1 MNSPISV
8 TKLNNQIKSLLES
21 TFLHVRVEGEVSR
34 PTYHSSGHLY
44 FTLKDADSAISCV
57 MFKGNNQKLPFRLED
72 GMHIIVFGSISLY
85 APRGSYQINC
95 LNIEPYGSGALA
107 LAYEQLKKELEAKG
121 YFDSTNKKPLPKFPK
136 KIALITSASGAA
148 IEDMRHVA
156 AKRWPLVKLI
166 LIDSL
171 VQGKEAAPSIVRS
184 IKKAQNLSV
193 DIIIL
198 ARGGGSVEDLWAFN
212 EKEVALALF
221 ESKVPTISAIG
232 HEIDYVITDFI
243 ADKRAPTPSAAME
256 IALPDLNEQKMS
268 IDYLSESLLKKVEW
282 KIGFL
287 FELIKQMQKALIY
300 KSPKSKL
307 KYKLEEILNIAKSL
321 KNSFAQRVQKE
332 EFLLKEYSET
342 LQNSL
347 RKKLYEK
354 ELNLKS
360 LMSAYEA
367 KSTMFKIKESFAQIL
382 YEGKPVNLNELKVK
396 DEIEIETLK
405 RTLGAKIVKIKE
417 N

>member
-1 MNSPISV
+1 
-8 TKLNNQIKSLLES
+8 
-21 TFLHVRVEGEVSR
+21 
-34 PTYHSSGHLY
+34 
-44 FTLKDADSAISCV
+44 
-57 MFKGNNQKLPFRLED
+57 
-72 GMHIIVFGSISLY
+72 
-85 APRGSYQINC
+85 
-95 LNIEPYGSGALA
+95 
-107 LAYEQLKKELEAKG
+107 
-121 YFDSTNKKPLPKFPK
+121 
-136 KIALITSASGAA
+136 
-148 IEDMRHVA
+148 
-156 AKRWPLVKLI
+156 
-166 LIDSL
+166 
-171 VQGKEAAPSIVRS
+171 
-184 IKKAQNLSV
+184 
-193 DIIIL
+193 
-198 ARGGGSVEDLWAFN
+198 LWAFN